1 MRTGGSREYCIATWL
16 FRGSPRVSY
25 ESANRYSAMNNKRP
39 NTLALLVKTI
49 NRCIARFQNLRW
61 KRHDIRVA
69 YLSAEWIR
77 VRSFIGNNEVACARG
92 KDVSLL
98 KETKKN
104 LFDCDVPRT
113 DRVGHV
119 ETPSNLL

>member
-1 MRTGGSREYCIATWL
+1 MARL
-16 FRGSPRVSY
+16 FRGSPCASY
-25 ESANRYSAMNNKRP
+25 EFADRYSVMNNKRP
-39 NTLALLVKTI
+39 NTLVSLAKTI
-49 NRCIARFQNLRW
+49 NRCMARFQNLRW

-92 KDVSLL
+92 KDRCLVV
-98 KETKKN
+98 EREKKN
-104 LFDCDVPRT
+104 RFDCDVPRT